1 MSKLSEYLDVER
13 FDVSKEIQKEIASI
27 ARDLMTLSKKA
38 NKAEGKMVLSRLKD
52 IEDEIHLTAQD
63 LEDYLYSG

>member
-13 FDVSKEIQKEIASI
+13 FDVSKEIQKEISSI

-63 LEDYLYSG
+63 LEDYLYGG

>member
-1 MSKLSEYLDVER
+1 MSKLTEYLDVER

-38 NKAEGKMVLSRLKD
+38 GKAEGKMVLSRLKD
-52 IEDEIHLTAQD
+52 IEDEIHFTAKD